1 MMYRGVMM
9 EQMNV
14 LPVRRAEDHPP
25 SESAGFEGTLAE
37 QRAAEALQHVLA
49 QRPQLGVEV
58 LASTTSP
65 IRKALSSCK
74 KRGQDNVEYLVWARK
89 ITTP

>member
-1 MMYRGVMM
+1 M
-9 EQMNV
+9 ERMNV
-14 LPVRRAEDHPP
+14 WQVPRAEDHPP
-25 SESAGFEGTLAE
+25 SERVGFEGTRAE
-37 QRAAEALQHVLA
+37 KGPEEVLQRVLA
-49 QRPQLGVEV
+49 QLPQLGVEV

-74 KRGQDNVEYLVWARK
+74 KRGQDNVEHLVWARK